1 MKRVKVSTGE
11 VFSLYEISQMENV
24 SLNPQGD
31 PDLLF
36 LGYDRIEETPMPSP
50 DYATVEQDGVEQVEG
65 VWKTKWKVTL
75 FTQSEIE
82 AIQRSRAKLERQAR
96 VDAIKVTTASGKVF
110 DGDEVSQTRMA
121 RAIVAMQATNTTST
135 SWVLADNTPTLVT
148 VAELVEA
155 LALSGTAQAN
165 LWVI

>member
-11 VFSLYEISQMENV
+11 VFSLYEISRMENV

-31 PDLLF
+31 PDLLL
-36 LGYDRIEETPMPSP
+36 LGYDRIEETPMPSL

-65 VWKTKWKVTL
+65 VWKAKWKVTP

-82 AIQRSRAKLERQAR
+82 AIQRSLAKLERQAR

-121 RAIVAMQATNTTST
+121 RAIIAMQATGTLNTP
-135 SWVLADNTPTLVT
+135 WVLADNTPTLVT
-148 VAELVEA
+148 TTELVEA
-155 LALSGTAQAN
+155 LALSGTAQSSV
-165 LWVI
+165 WVI